1 MLGVLDRIWGNS
13 CSRVRL
19 TPGFILFIMSII
31 PIAIV
36 TEWGREE
43 WYGIL
48 GNVHCRA
55 PLDRLMVVVYTLGNK
70 IRRPAS

>member
-1 MLGVLDRIWGNS
+1 
-13 CSRVRL
+13 
-19 TPGFILFIMSII
+19 MSII

-55 PLDRLMVVVYTLGNK
+55 PLDKLMVVVYTLGNK
-70 IRRPAS
+70 IKKTRILTGQDAGSTREKGSDTNGRPHKTIW